1 MLAPLTA
8 SVVPPQ
14 LLVGLHTSDD
24 AAVYQ
29 LSAEL
34 ALVQTVD
41 FFAPVVDDAYD
52 YGCIAAA
59 NAMSD
64 IYAMGGTV
72 TFALNIAAW
81 PETVPACLLARVFQ
95 GGVDTMASVGGVIA
109 GGHTVRDPEPKYGLV
124 VTGTIHP
131 GQIITKAAARPG
143 DLLMLTKPLGT
154 GVITTAAKNDL
165 AAPEHLAAAIASM
178 KRLND
183 VASRLAVAAGVRAG
197 TDITGFGLLGHADEI
212 AAKSG
217 VRIVLDS
224 AALPWLPGAREYAAA
239 GVATGGR
246 GRNRDYFAPHITM
259 SDGVDES
266 LRGLLFEAE
275 TSGGLLLALPP
286 DTVTA
291 FLAAC
296 ANEGQPAWQVGQ
308 VTTGTGIT
316 VV

>member
-1 MLAPLTA
+1 MGPGDLARVLAPLTA
-8 SVVPPQ
+8 AVVPPQ

-29 LSAEL
+29 LSDDL

-64 IYAMGGTV
+64 VYAMGGTV
-72 TFALNIAAW
+72 AFALNIAAW
-81 PETVPACLLARVFQ
+81 PETVPADLLARVFQ

-109 GGHTVRDPEPKYGLV
+109 GGHTIRDPEPKYGLV

-131 GQIITKAAARPG
+131 TQIITKAAARPG
-143 DLLMLTKPLGT
+143 DLLVLTKPLGT
-154 GVITTAAKNDL
+154 GVITTAAKNER
-165 AAPEHLAAAIASM
+165 ATPEHLAAAMASM

-217 VRIVLDS
+217 VRVVLDS
-224 AALPWLPGAREYAAA
+224 AALPWLPGAREYATA
-239 GVATGGR
+239 GVATGGQ
-246 GRNRDYFAPHITM
+246 GRNRDYFAAHVTM
-259 SDGVDES
+259 GDSVDEIAARLAFRGGN
-266 LRGLLFEAE
+266 LRWPPARA
-275 TSGGLLLALPP
+275 LA
-286 DTVTA
+286 
-291 FLAAC
+291 
-296 ANEGQPAWQVGQ
+296 
-308 VTTGTGIT
+308 
-316 VV
+316 

>member
-8 SVVPPQ
+8 VPVPPQ
-14 LLVGLHTSDD
+14 LLVGLHTCDD

-29 LSAEL
+29 LSDEL

-64 IYAMGGTV
+64 VYAMGGTV

-81 PETVPACLLARVFQ
+81 PEDVSADLLARVFQ
-95 GGVDTMASVGGVIA
+95 GGADTMASVGGVIA
-109 GGHTVRDPEPKYGLV
+109 GGHTIRDPEPKYGLV
-124 VTGTIHP
+124 VTGMVHP
-131 GQIITKAAARPG
+131 QRIITKAAARPG
-143 DLLMLTKPLGT
+143 DVIVLTKALGT
-154 GVITTAAKNDL
+154 GIITTAAKNEM
-165 AAPEHLAAAIASM
+165 ASPAHLAAAVASM
-178 KRLND
+178 KRLNA

-197 TDITGFGLLGHADEI
+197 TDITGFGLVGHADEI

-217 VRIVLDS
+217 VCIVLN
-224 AALPWLPGAREYAAA
+224 AATLPWLPGAWEYAAQ

-246 GRNRDYFAPHITM
+246 GRNRDHFASRVIVA
-259 SDGVDES
+259 DGVNETTRDM
-266 LRGLLFEAE
+266 LFEAE
-275 TSGGLLLALPP
+275 TSGGLLLALAP
-286 DTVTA
+286 DAAEA

-296 ANEGQPAWQVGQ
+296 AAEGQPAWQVGH
-308 VTTGTGIT
+308 VTNGAGVMI
-316 VV
+316 V